1 MTTGREPLTYE
12 QAGVSLQAADA
23 VVDRLRRAVASTR
36 TPRVLGSLGGF
47 AGLVSAGGY
56 RDPVLV
62 AGTDGVGTKLMLQRE
77 AGRLRDSG
85 IDLVAMCVNDV
96 LTCGAEPVLFLDYI
110 AVGRLDPERV
120 AEVVEGVADGCRQA
134 GCALLGG
141 ETAELPDMYGPD
153 DLDLAGFALGIVERD
168 GIVDGARVAAGDAL
182 IGLAA
187 SGVHAN
193 GFTLVRRLLER
204 AGVTPADAPGDLL
217 APTRIYAQAAAALRA
232 ACDVRAM
239 AHITGGGLP
248 GNLPRVL
255 PEGPRRARRRAPLAG
270 AGGLRVAGGPG
281 RRARRD
287 APRLQRRPRLRGGRA
302 RRAMSRGARGLRGR
316 RLRGVARRRG
326 RPGHGR
332 RLPGALAPCGS
343 ACWSRARARTWGR

>member
-1 MTTGREPLTYE
+1 MTPVHGGEPLSYE
-12 QAGVSLQAADA
+12 QAGVSLTAADA
-23 VVDRLRRAVASTR
+23 VVERLRRAVASTR
-36 TPRVLGSLGGF
+36 TPRVLGDLGGF

-77 AGRLRDSG
+77 SGRLGDAG

-96 LTCGAEPVLFLDYI
+96 LTCGAEPLLFLDYV

-120 AEVVEGVADGCRQA
+120 AQLVEGVADGCRQA

-141 ETAELPDMYGPD
+141 ETAELPDMYGAD
-153 DLDLAGFALGIVERD
+153 DLDLAGFALGIAERD
-168 GIVDGARVAAGDAL
+168 ALVDASRVAAGDA
-182 IGLAA
+182 IVGLAS

-204 AGVTPADAPGDLL
+204 AGLAPGDAPGDLL
-217 APTRIYAQAAAALRA
+217 APTRIYAAASAALRG
-232 ACDVRAM
+232 ACDVHAM

-255 PEGPRRARRRAPLAG
+255 PEGLGARVDEARWEAPAVFAWLAG
-270 AGGLRVAGGPG
+270 LGVERDELRRVFNCGVGYAAVVPPDQAAAAIAACEAAGCAAWVVGEIAPGEGVVYAG
-281 RRARRD
+281 D
-287 APRLQRRPRLRGGRA
+287 
-302 RRAMSRGARGLRGR
+302 
-316 RLRGVARRRG
+316 
-326 RPGHGR
+326 
-332 RLPGALAPCGS
+332 
-343 ACWSRARARTWGR
+343 